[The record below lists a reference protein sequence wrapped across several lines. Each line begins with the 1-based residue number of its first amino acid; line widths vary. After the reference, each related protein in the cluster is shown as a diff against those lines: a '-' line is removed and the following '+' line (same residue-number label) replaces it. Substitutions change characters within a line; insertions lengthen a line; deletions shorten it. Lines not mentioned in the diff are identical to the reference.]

1 MEARRGKGAATAAA
15 GSGGSSGSL
24 GVQQGAPEVR
34 DLLVNELCDDIVG
47 PRGGPEEVLSKS
59 ESPLRGYLSGILFPQ
74 RSPPDEEA
82 DEGRADVQ
90 AGGGGDGDGDASD
103 ALGAAAGPLSSA
115 ANPSSF
121 GLACTVRDGAAA
133 VQAVVEYGTYAE
145 EAAPDSGTVRFRRV
159 PHSETVTIPVA
170 GDGMGSLPLQGAL
183 GLDAEIRYVAKR
195 ARSGGGTTL
204 RVFMVNKKVHRGDDL
219 PDVSACVFQPRI
231 ALSAPPGP
239 ARAEARIFVG
249 GRGGPAGQDSD
260 DLLDP
265 DLALFEMLFRDKDH
279 IATGHCCAAEWDENE
294 AAEHGAVSRLRTTF
308 VPRYD
313 VPHVGPRRSGA
324 ACLDMKTLY
333 KAGMADYT
341 SLLSPLADMY
351 DGWIASE
358 LESRAGSLPPMYKG
372 AADRQVSEC
381 RSALGRIRRGIEIIS
396 TDRAAAAAFSFANRA
411 MHLQMSHARWIRDR
425 SAGADVPAYE
435 PGPYMC
441 RWHLFQLAFFLL
453 NIESI
458 TDPESPDRS
467 TADLL
472 WFPTGGG
479 KTEAYLGLIAFTLA
493 HRRARAHGGAPHL
506 RYGTAVV
513 MRYTLRLLTLQQ
525 FHRAAALVCACESIR
540 RLKKDEWGD
549 EPFLVGLWVGAG
561 ATPNRL
567 DDAEESLRDARAGRP
582 PREGNPV
589 QIISCPWCGHEI
601 AARDYS
607 VSGTPRQCRIH
618 CPRPQCE
625 FSRGAGHGEDG
636 LPVLVVDED
645 IYRRCPSMVIGTVD
659 KFAQVTWK
667 WEAGALFGRVDKY
680 CEKHGFV
687 VSGLDKRCGK
697 HAGTKSFLLGDY
709 GPTFLDPP
717 ELIIQDE
724 LHLISGPLGTL
735 TGIYE
740 TVVDHLCTDRRKA
753 RPKIVA
759 STATAK
765 KASAQMLG
773 IFDRPESRVFPP
785 QGFDF
790 GESFFATR
798 ADPSESPGR
807 AYVGVCVTS
816 RSGPTVLGRLS
827 AAVLRK
833 VRSLEERAAEGA
845 PGGGG
850 GDNDDNDDND
860 GGGRALSELDSY
872 HTLVA
877 YFNTIRDLGGAN
889 KMYDDTVPRLIQRI
903 YANFESDADSADADA
918 GGIARPG
925 AADAAAR
932 PARKDNALL
941 EKKELTSRID
951 SSEIPDIL
959 RSLEARIDGTATGSG
974 SGTAGPPRPV
984 DVLLCT
990 NMLSVGVDIPRLGVM
1005 IVNGQPKNHSEYI
1018 QATGRIGRASPG
1030 LVIANLNYFR
1040 PRDLSH
1046 YEDFTHY
1053 HSALHKLVEPNTI
1066 TPFSPRSRDRALFGV
1081 LAAMMRHS
1089 DIRLA
1094 DERGAAGF
1102 RTEQPSYAAGHFAGV
1117 RDAIVGR
1124 AGRVDHGEEEGTAR
1138 DVDRLA
1144 RKWHRAAAKE
1154 DPYTLPLRYSRPPH
1168 PLAGR
1173 QDNAEY
1179 LMRRTGEDGSAGL
1192 VEAPNSLRD
1201 AEQQVPIWYL
1211 DDMREGGH
1219 AGGGGHGRGGRD
1231 GGGGA

>member
-1 MEARRGKGAATAAA
+1 METAVIPG
-15 GSGGSSGSL
+15 GSGPA
-24 GVQQGAPEVR
+24 APQDALEVR
-34 DLLVNELCDDIVG
+34 ELLVKELRDDIVG
-47 PRGGPEEVLSKS
+47 PRGGPEEVLPAS

-74 RSPPDEEA
+74 RSLQDEEV

-90 AGGGGDGDGDASD
+90 AGSDGGDGGD
-103 ALGAAAGPLSSA
+103 ALGAAAGPVSSA

-121 GLACTVRDGAAA
+121 GLRCTVRHGAAA
-133 VQAVVEYGTYAE
+133 VQADVEYGTYVE
-145 EAAPDSGTVRFRRV
+145 EAATADSDSKARRFRRM
-159 PHSETVTIPVA
+159 PHSETVTIPLAEA
-170 GDGMGSLPLQGAL
+170 GTGSRPLQGPP
-183 GLDAEIRYVAKR
+183 GLDAEIRYDVGR
-195 ARSGGGTTL
+195 ARSGGGATL
-204 RVFMVNKKVHRGDDL
+204 RVFMVNKKIHLGDGL
-219 PDVSACVFQPRI
+219 PGVSACVFQPRI
-231 ALSAPPGP
+231 TLSAPQPGLGG
-239 ARAEARIFVG
+239 AKARIFVG
-249 GRGGPAGQDSD
+249 GRVDGSD

-265 DLALFEMLFRDKDH
+265 DQALFEMLFRDKAH
-279 IATGHCCAAEWDENE
+279 IATGHCCAVEWDEKE

-313 VPHVGPRRSGA
+313 VPHVGPRRSDA
-324 ACLDMKTLY
+324 ACLDMKALY
-333 KAGMADYT
+333 EAKMQDYT

-351 DGWIASE
+351 EEWIASE
-358 LESRAGSLPPMYKG
+358 LESRAGSLDPAYSD
-372 AADRQVSEC
+372 AAARQVAEC
-381 RSALGRIRRGIEIIS
+381 RSALGRIRRGIEIVS
-396 TDRAAAAAFSFANRA
+396 TDPAAAAAFSFANRA
-411 MHLQMSHARWIRDR
+411 MHLQMSHATWIRDR
-425 SAGADVPAYE
+425 DAGKDVPAYE
-435 PGPYMC
+435 PGPYQC
-441 RWHLFQLAFFLL
+441 RWRLFQLAFFLL
-453 NIESI
+453 NIESMV
-458 TDPESPDRS
+458 DPKSADRS

-493 HRRARAHGGAPHL
+493 HRRARGNDGAPHL

-525 FHRAAALVCACESIR
+525 FHRAAALMCACESIR
-540 RLKKDEWGD
+540 RRDEGRWGD
-549 EPFLVGLWVGAG
+549 EPFLVGLWVGTG
-561 ATPNRL
+561 ATPNKL
-567 DDAEESLRDARAGRP
+567 EDAEASLLDAKAGRP
-582 PREGNPV
+582 PRGNNPV
-589 QIISCPWCGHEI
+589 QIISCPWCGREM
-601 AARDYS
+601 AARDYR
-607 VSGTPRQCRIH
+607 VSGMPRQCRIY
-618 CPRPQCE
+618 CPNPRCE
-625 FSRGAGHGEDG
+625 FSYSADYKEAG

-667 WEAGALFGRVDKY
+667 WETGALFGRVDKY

-687 VSGLDKRCGK
+687 MSKLDGRCGR
-697 HAGTKSFLLGDY
+697 HADAQSFLLGEH
-709 GPTFLDPP
+709 GPTCHLDPP
-717 ELIIQDE
+717 ELVIQDE

-740 TVVDHLCTDRRKA
+740 TVVDHLCTDRRGA
-753 RPKIVA
+753 RPKIIA

-765 KASAQMLG
+765 KASEQMRG
-773 IFDRPESRVFPP
+773 VFDRTDSRVFPP

-827 AAVLRK
+827 AAVLRR
-833 VRSLEERAAEGA
+833 VRSLEERAAVAAAAAGA
-845 PGGGG
+845 PGG
-850 GDNDDNDDND
+850 D
-860 GGGRALSELDSY
+860 REEYALSRLDPY
-872 HTLVA
+872 HTLVS
-877 YFNTIRDLGGAN
+877 YFNTLRDLGGAN

-903 YANFESDADSADADA
+903 YANFE
-918 GGIARPG
+918 G
-925 AADAAAR
+925 DAAAAAAKGGGEGGTAR
-932 PARKDNALL
+932 KGGGLPARKDNTLL

-951 SSEIPDIL
+951 SGEIPGIL
-959 RSLEARIDGTATGSG
+959 RSLEARVGGAAAADGGGA
-974 SGTAGPPRPV
+974 AAPRPV

-1018 QATGRIGRASPG
+1018 QATGRIGRSSPG

-1046 YEDFTHY
+1046 YEDFVHY
-1053 HSALHKLVEPNTI
+1053 HSTLHKSVEPNTI
-1066 TPFSPRSRDRALFGV
+1066 TPFSPRSRDRALLGV

-1089 DIRLA
+1089 DARLA

-1102 RTEQPSYAAGHFAGV
+1102 RAEPPSYAARNFAAA

-1124 AGRVDHGEEEGTAR
+1124 AGRVDAGEEDGTAR

-1144 RKWHRAAAKE
+1144 QEWHRAAAKE
-1154 DPYTLPLRYSRPPH
+1154 PPYTLPLRYSRPSH
-1168 PLAGR
+1168 PMAR
-1173 QDNAEY
+1173 QQENAEY
-1179 LMRRTGEDGSAGL
+1179 LMRRTGEDRSKGIA
-1192 VEAPNSLRD
+1192 EAPNSLRD

-1211 DDMREGGH
+1211 DDMRAGH
-1219 AGGGGHGRGGRD
+1219 AGGGSGDR